1 MTKQERAVLEQMRD
15 SIETMLGTVP
25 EPESVTETELRKSI
39 ADRDAVIARLQKK
52 LQGKV

>member
-15 SIETMLGTVP
+15 TIETILSLPP

-39 ADRDAVIARLQKK
+39 EDRDAVIARLQKQ
-52 LQGKV
+52 LQRKA